1 MQWENEK
8 EEKTIESK
16 QIYKGKIVQLRVDTV
31 SSPDSG
37 TKIREI
43 VVHPGAAAI
52 VASINKGDKEEM
64 LLVEQYRKAVEHK
77 TLEIPA
83 GTLEEGESP
92 EECARRELIEE
103 TGFQASNLD
112 KLIDFYP
119 SPGFSSEIIHIF
131 KASELKK
138 VSEGEAELS
147 IRFVRLSE
155 LLTKIRNGEI
165 KDGKTVIGVLYLLKI
180 R

>member
-1 MQWENEK
+1 MN
-8 EEKTIESK
+8 EEKTIESE
-16 QIYKGKIVQLRVDTV
+16 QIYKGKVVQLRVDTV
-31 SSPDSG
+31 SLPDRR

-52 VASINKGDKEEM
+52 VPLMNDAEDKEV
-64 LLVEQYRKAVEHK
+64 LLVEQYRKAVESK

-92 EECARRELIEE
+92 EECAKRELIEE
-103 TGFQASNLD
+103 TGFQASKLD
-112 KLIDFYP
+112 KLMEFYP

-131 KASELKK
+131 KASGLKK
-138 VSEGEAELS
+138 VSNAEAELP
-147 IRFVRLSE
+147 IKFVELNE

-165 KDGKTVIGVLYLLKI
+165 RDGKTVIGVLMVWSKI

>member
-1 MQWENEK
+1 MK

-16 QIYKGKIVQLRVDTV
+16 QIYKGKVVQLRVDTV
-31 SSPDSG
+31 SLSDG
-37 TKIREI
+37 RTKIREI

-52 VASINKGDKEEM
+52 VPLMNEGEGEDKEV
-64 LLVEQYRKAVEHK
+64 LLVEQYRKAVESK

-103 TGFQASNLD
+103 TGFQASKLD

-138 VSEGEAELS
+138 VSEGEAELP
-147 IRFVRLSE
+147 IRFVELNE

-165 KDGKTVIGVLYLLKI
+165 NDGKTIIGVLYLLKI
-180 R
+180 RWNF

>member
-1 MQWENEK
+1 MK
-8 EEKTIESK
+8 EEKTIKSE
-16 QIYKGKIVQLRVDTV
+16 QIYKGKVVQLRVDTV
-31 SSPDSG
+31 SLPDG
-37 TKIREI
+37 RTKIREI

-52 VASINKGDKEEM
+52 VPLMDDGEKV
-64 LLVEQYRKAVEHK
+64 LLVEQYRKAIESK

-103 TGFQASNLD
+103 TGFQASKLD
-112 KLIDFYP
+112 KLMEFYP

-131 KASELKK
+131 VASGLKK
-138 VSEGEAELS
+138 VSDAEAELP
-147 IRFVRLSE
+147 IRFVRLNE

-165 KDGKTVIGVLYLLKI
+165 KDGKTAIGVLMV
-180 R
+180 

>member
-1 MQWENEK
+1 MK

-16 QIYKGKIVQLRVDTV
+16 QIYKGKVVQLRVDTV
-31 SSPDSG
+31 SLPDG
-37 TKIREI
+37 RTRMREI

-52 VASINKGDKEEM
+52 VPVMNEGEEEEV
-64 LLVEQYRKAVEHK
+64 LFVEQYRKAVDSP

-92 EECARRELIEE
+92 EECAKRELIEE
-103 TGFQASNLD
+103 TGFQATKLD
-112 KLIDFYP
+112 KLIEFYP

-131 KASELKK
+131 KASGLKK
-138 VSEGEAELS
+138 VSDAEAELS
-147 IRFVRLSE
+147 IKFVPLEE

-165 KDGKTVIGVLYLLKI
+165 KDGKTIIGVLMVA